1 MDSQP
6 TLFLRDVHQPFQG
19 IDTVESGG
27 IRIACRAEHP
37 CVIVLNERLFKLVNS
52 YILDVLFRFHEK
64 QKTLVVGNQS
74 TVSAFR
80 FSFTNLFFIRFN
92 LFSEEHHKSMA
103 FLCETCIAVI
113 YFLGRNKTVMV
124 ADVLIVLRYLR
135 LDVVKFL
142 IQCACLFGLAFR
154 TVGFYIP

>member
-1 MDSQP
+1 
-6 TLFLRDVHQPFQG
+6 
-19 IDTVESGG
+19 
-27 IRIACRAEHP
+27 
-37 CVIVLNERLFKLVNS
+37 
-52 YILDVLFRFHEK
+52 
-64 QKTLVVGNQS
+64 
-74 TVSAFR
+74 
-80 FSFTNLFFIRFN
+80 
-92 LFSEEHHKSMA
+92 MA

>member
-1 MDSQP
+1 MLPGCPVYTSSFGKQALASDKINFSRYHDDP
-6 TLFLRDVHQPFQG
+6 ITVVGDNIKSLCEEDKIELFPNEYLEVS

-52 YILDVLFRFHEK
+52 YILDVLFGFHEK

-80 FSFTNLFFIRFN
+80 LSFAYLFFIRFN
-92 LFSEEHHKSMA
+92 LFSEEYHKSMA
-103 FLCETCIAVI
+103 FL
-113 YFLGRNKTVMV
+113 
-124 ADVLIVLRYLR
+124 
-135 LDVVKFL
+135 
-142 IQCACLFGLAFR
+142 
-154 TVGFYIP
+154 